1 MENMKGEENMEKII
15 YDNGACKLTE
25 IFGDYRLY
33 SVSTVD
39 MDGIKE
45 RDLNHVYT
53 FYSSG
58 YARNERTGRT
68 NRISYGEDF
77 NLLAY
82 VTEFYNNECKRLGV

>member
-1 MENMKGEENMEKII
+1 MKRAFEKTS
-15 YDNGACKLTE
+15 K
-25 IFGDYRLY
+25 IFGTIRLY

-45 RDLNHVYT
+45 RDLNHAYT